1 MAPNS
6 VDLIF
11 ADPPYWMRTEGELT
25 RVEGTR
31 FNGCD
36 DSWDKFNSLKD
47 YESFTREWLSSCR
60 RVLKPNGSIWVIGSM
75 QCIYTI
81 GAIIQELDYWFVNDV
96 IWHKRNPAPNFMGH
110 ALIIAMK
117 LSFGRPKVKVQNSHL
132 TIKPLK
138 NLIQIQFPWMILNK
152 EEENNWDPYGVLVYV
167 LEVSV

>member
-1 MAPNS
+1 MKKYHSEKDPLMKMAPNS

-60 RVLKPNGSIWVIGSM
+60 RVLKPNGSIWVIGS
-75 QCIYTI
+75 
-81 GAIIQELDYWFVNDV
+81 IQWLQRE
-96 IWHKRNPAPNFMGH
+96 
-110 ALIIAMK
+110 
-117 LSFGRPKVKVQNSHL
+117 
-132 TIKPLK
+132 
-138 NLIQIQFPWMILNK
+138 ILFYSYNT
-152 EEENNWDPYGVLVYV
+152 P
-167 LEVSV
+167 

>member
-1 MAPNS
+1 MSENIIIHGDSIKELMKMAPNS

-11 ADPPYWMRTEGELT
+11 ADPPYWMRTEGELA

-75 QCIYTI
+75 QCIYR
-81 GAIIQELDYWFVNDV
+81 EY
-96 IWHKRNPAPNFMGH
+96 
-110 ALIIAMK
+110 
-117 LSFGRPKVKVQNSHL
+117 PKVCV
-132 TIKPLK
+132 
-138 NLIQIQFPWMILNK
+138 NLQT
-152 EEENNWDPYGVLVYV
+152 DVR
-167 LEVSV
+167 